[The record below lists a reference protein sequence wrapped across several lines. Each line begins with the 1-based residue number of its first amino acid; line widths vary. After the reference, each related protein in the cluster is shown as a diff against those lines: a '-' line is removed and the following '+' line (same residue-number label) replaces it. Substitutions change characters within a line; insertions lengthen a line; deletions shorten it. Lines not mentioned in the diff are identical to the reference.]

1 MLRFSLRLSEELQ
14 ERIKR
19 LAERDNRSINAQMI
33 TMLEAE
39 ARRLEKK
46 K

>member
-1 MLRFSLRLSEELQ
+1 MIRYSLRLPDELH

-19 LAERDNRSINAQMI
+19 LAERDNRSLNGQLI

-39 ARRLEKK
+39 TKRLEKK